1 MNPLID
7 TIGKRLNRLDD
18 SITDRVK
25 SIAKG
30 SNRIPSAVL
39 IVIHFTYGEPR
50 VILCKRSSK
59 VSNHAGQISFPG
71 GIYKDEDNDLLG
83 TALRECKEEIG
94 LEVKREHV
102 IGYMDTVNT
111 FSSNFIILPFIAALD
126 YIKALKPNSEVDE
139 VIDAPLHEL
148 LTNMYEDKEH
158 YNYATDAYKFVY
170 KGYTVWGATARILKA
185 LRDIIYNS
193 R

>member
-1 MNPLID
+1 MKALID
-7 TIGKRLNRLDD
+7 VLCKRLNRLDNN
-18 SITDRVK
+18 ITDRVK
-25 SIAKG
+25 SIAKV
-30 SNRIPSAVL
+30 NKRIPSAVL

-50 VILCKRSSK
+50 VILCKRSSR

-94 LEVKREHV
+94 LDVNREHV

-111 FSSNFIILPFIAALD
+111 FSSNFIILPFIAILD
-126 YIKALKPNSEVDE
+126 YIRTFKPNSEVDE

-185 LRDIIYNS
+185 LRDNIYNT